1 MKLWSK
7 SGNINQQ
14 IESFTVGMD
23 RELDL
28 LLGHHDVIG
37 SVAHVQ
43 MLRKVGLVTELEEVE
58 LVTGLKEI
66 LGSIQKGDFIIQ
78 DGIEDVHSQ
87 VELYLTEKIGNVGK
101 KLHTARSRNDQV
113 LLDLRLFFRSAVQD
127 LHAIT
132 VPLIQTFL
140 SQADQFKNYFIPGYT
155 HMQVAM
161 PSSFGL
167 WYGGY
172 AEALIDDLNLMEDTF
187 DLLNQNPL
195 GSAAGYGS
203 SFPIDRQETTH
214 LLGFDTLCVNSIF
227 AQMGRGK
234 SEWYF
239 ANMIAS
245 IAMTLNKFAM
255 DVTLYSSQNFAFLSL
270 PDAYTTGS
278 SIMPHKKNP
287 DVFELIR
294 AKCGKLMGLPNQVQL
309 MTHNLPSGYHRDFQV
324 LKEIIFPAIVE
335 VKDCLSITLA
345 CLPQIIHKENIL
357 EDEKYDLAFSVETVN
372 ALVQSGM
379 PFRDAY
385 HEVARLV
392 KNDTFNPNKNLNHS
406 HIGSIGNLGLD
417 LIEVKLEGNQLVKKT
432 EAVMGKIDELLGVK
446 GGKSEDG

>member
-28 LLGHHDVIG
+28 LLAQHDVIG
-37 SVAHVQ
+37 SIAHVH
-43 MLRKVGLVTELEEVE
+43 MLKHVGLMDDSEETMLIKGLKAV
-58 LVTGLKEI
+58 LVTIENG
-66 LGSIQKGDFIIQ
+66 GFSIK

-87 VELYLTEKIGNVGK
+87 VEMILTEKIGEVGK

-113 LLDLRLFFRSAVQD
+113 LLDLRLFFRSTIQEVHE
-127 LHAIT
+127 LV

-167 WYGGY
+167 WYGAY
-172 AEALIDDLNLMEDTF
+172 AEALIDDLNLMEDVY

-203 SFPIDRQETTH
+203 SFPIDRQKTTD
-214 LLGFDTLCVNSIF
+214 LLGFKSLCVNSIF

-234 SEWYF
+234 SEWHF

-255 DVTLYSSQNFAFLSL
+255 DVTLYSSQNFAFLTL
-270 PDAYTTGS
+270 PDAFTTGS

-309 MTHNLPSGYHRDFQV
+309 MIHNLPSGYHRDFQV

-335 VKDCLSITLA
+335 LKDCLSITSE
-345 CLPQIIHKENIL
+345 CLPQIKHEENIL
-357 EDEKYDLAFSVETVN
+357 DEEKYDLAFTVETVN

-392 KNDTFNPNKNLNHS
+392 KNDTFSPNKNLNHS
-406 HIGSIGNLGLD
+406 HIGSIGHLGLD
-417 LIEVKLEGNQLVKKT
+417 LIEEKLEANRLGKKM
-432 EAVMGKIDELLGVK
+432 EKVRGKIDALV
-446 GGKSEDG
+446 GG